1 MINESRKVG
10 GVVLVDGTR
19 TGKTHLEIALAC
31 ICGGSA
37 DSSSTLC

>member
-1 MINESRKVG
+1 MINEARKVG
-10 GVVLVDGTR
+10 VVILADGTR

-37 DSSSTLC
+37 DGSSTLC